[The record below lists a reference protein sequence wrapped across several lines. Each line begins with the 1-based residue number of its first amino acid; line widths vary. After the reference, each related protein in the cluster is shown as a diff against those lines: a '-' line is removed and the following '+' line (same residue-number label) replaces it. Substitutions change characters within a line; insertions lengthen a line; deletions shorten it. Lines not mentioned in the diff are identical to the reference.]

1 MGLKRER
8 EKDSSDPCVPLWDKD
23 SPYPCVPLWDEDS
36 PHPCVPLWDEDSS
49 YPCMPAAR
57 ARPGREH
64 RGGVGA
70 GGAVGRGGGICKVMS
85 RRGKVMGTGATS
97 AARRLLPV
105 PGVPVSST
113 FGRARPTRARPAPAC
128 SAPTPAPESVLG
140 ALFASRTCAIA
151 SSRSSSA
158 LRARPRHP
166 APRQRKGGGNSGGG
180 ARGGEWCCGGTKRP
194 AYKAPC
200 VQRRGGVEIAGAA
213 AGGAGRAGARPVV
226 DGRARGVVCDCVAE
240 DLVEVRPERPRA
252 RVQPLRARRSD
263 PQFLDTL
270 I

>member
-158 LRARPRHP
+158 LRARQRHP

-200 VQRRGGVEIAGAA
+200 VQSALRTKRPAYKGEGAWRSRAPPPAGP
-213 AGGAGRAGARPVV
+213 GAPGR
-226 DGRARGVVCDCVAE
+226 D
-240 DLVEVRPERPRA
+240 
-252 RVQPLRARRSD
+252 QS
-263 PQFLDTL
+263 
-270 I
+270 